1 MKTLQIQKTGL
12 IILLILSLLMGY
24 VHASGTEAS
33 EHQPASPGTEYKWD
47 TYAYGNSAYR
57 MEYPTVM
64 FVSPQS
70 NGVTS
75 FTFWGESQQPST
87 RLTDGIMMEVDYD
100 TLPPQTSLKEFVA
113 ARVKELN
120 ERSDITDVVNERVAT
135 VNTMKGY
142 AVDAIGEVRE
152 IHYYLQPQKNTYM
165 EITVTVADPQE
176 KGYSEIT
183 TLMLESL
190 ETI

>member
-1 MKTLQIQKTGL
+1 MKTQQIQKTGL

-33 EHQPASPGTEYKWD
+33 EHQSPATATEYKWD

-100 TLPPQTSLKEFVA
+100 SLPPQTSLKEFVA
-113 ARVKELN
+113 ARVNELKK
-120 ERSDITDVVNERVAT
+120 RADITDVANERLAT
-135 VNTMKGY
+135 LDTLKGY
-142 AVDAIGEVRE
+142 AVDAIGEVTE
-152 IHYYLQPQKNTYM
+152 THYYFQPDEKTYI
-165 EITVTVADPQE
+165 EITVSVADPHD
-176 KGYSEIT
+176 KGYNAIT
-183 TLMLESL
+183 TQMLESL
-190 ETI
+190 DII